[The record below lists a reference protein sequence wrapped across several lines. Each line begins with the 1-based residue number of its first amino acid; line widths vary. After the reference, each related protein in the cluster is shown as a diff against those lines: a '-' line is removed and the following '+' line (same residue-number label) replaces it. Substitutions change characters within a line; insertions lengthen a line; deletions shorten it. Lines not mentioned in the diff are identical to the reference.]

1 MENGGC
7 RLKKLIVTFVVV
19 SMLFTAF
26 QALPATGQT
35 ALENELVIISSHSKG
50 ILDSFKT
57 AFEKYCQDTLNTA
70 VGLKYSY
77 YASEDCYK
85 LAKEWAGKPKADI
98 WWGGGVNLFQTA
110 AKEGLLLQYK
120 CKDWGKIPAS
130 WFGIPAKDAD
140 GSWTGYA
147 VSGFGFAVH
156 LDYLKKYNL
165 PEPKTWSD
173 LLKPAYKGHIVMC
186 TPARSGSTHMMVEI
200 VMQGMGADPAWAYFR
215 KMAVNVGLFT
225 GRSGD
230 VKSDVDKGEHGIGL
244 VVDYY
249 GFESAAA
256 GLPIKL
262 IYPTDHSLANPD
274 SITILSGA
282 PHPEISKA
290 FLDYVISEEGQKL
303 SMGVE
308 QRGVKCP
315 SPRLPVRADIALP
328 PHLPDITKMKMI
340 SYDDKLAN
348 DRWKDVNTIYETTIE
363 KKHAELKDT
372 WDSIDSAQKSIS
384 DTEAKMKSMENEG
397 YDTSKVKAELNRAK
411 DLAASA
417 LKSFD
422 TGEYSTAKSSATKA
436 SDTAK
441 AAIGLAEK
449 PPPYATYATIVVVIL
464 VLVLALYYY
473 KKKAK

>member
-1 MENGGC
+1 
-7 RLKKLIVTFVVV
+7 LKKLIVTFVVV

-70 VGLKYSY
+70 VSLKYSY

-110 AKEGLLLQYK
+110 TKEGLLLQYK
-120 CKDWGKIPAS
+120 CKDWGKIPGS
-130 WFGIPAKDAD
+130 WFGIPAKDTD

-215 KMAVNVGLFT
+215 KMAANVGLFT

-262 IYPTDHSLANPD
+262 VYPTDHSLANPD
-274 SITILSGA
+274 SIAILAGA

-348 DRWKDVNTIYETTIE
+348 DRWKDINTIYETTIE
-363 KKHAELKDT
+363 KKHAELKDA
-372 WDSIDSAQKSIS
+372 WDSIDNAQKSIS